1 MIDNGGII
9 RNDEDL
15 SHIHN
20 AISAIQ
26 NPAVKRIQKKDM
38 ENS

>member
-9 RNDEDL
+9 RNEEDL
-15 SHIHN
+15 SYIHT

-26 NPAVKRIQKKDM
+26 NPSMKKDI
-38 ENS
+38 EERYGK

>member
-9 RNDEDL
+9 RNEEDL

-26 NPAVKRIQKKDM
+26 NPSVKKDI
-38 ENS
+38 EERYGK